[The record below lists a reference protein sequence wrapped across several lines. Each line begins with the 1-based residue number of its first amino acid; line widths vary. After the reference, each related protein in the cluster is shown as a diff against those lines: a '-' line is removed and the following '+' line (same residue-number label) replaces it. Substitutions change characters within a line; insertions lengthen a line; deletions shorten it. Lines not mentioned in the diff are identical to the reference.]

1 MVKEFLMLDEIT
13 KNALA
18 LPQEEKK
25 MEPSVEIQDLT
36 CYWDE
41 VRYVALADIQHSEY
55 SETFTVKLRRTSTT

>member
-1 MVKEFLMLDEIT
+1 MLDEIT

-55 SETFTVKLRRTSTT
+55 SETFHC